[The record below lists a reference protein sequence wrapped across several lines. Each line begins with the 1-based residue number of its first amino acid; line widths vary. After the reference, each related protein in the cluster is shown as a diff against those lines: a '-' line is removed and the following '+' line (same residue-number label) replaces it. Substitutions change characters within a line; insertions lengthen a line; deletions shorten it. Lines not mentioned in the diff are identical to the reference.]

1 MFLRTFSELILSG
14 KTNTRNGKE
23 SRAPIHWFYVA
34 TLFIVQYIGLVDT
47 IRCVMRHNNGIFF
60 KIVHCQTRERE
71 RRRCP
76 LLALSVR
83 SIPRP
88 TTLDER
94 TSWMMHVFSL
104 SLLPREHPHHLHQ
117 RFTGSGGGGGGRY
130 TSASLNSPA
139 SRLRRLDLNLP
150 EVELAGVVKHNF
162 AASSFSLRNSN

>member
-60 KIVHCQTRERE
+60 KIVHCQTRERAA
-71 RRRCP
+71 
-76 LLALSVR
+76 ALPSPCFFRAFNSSTDNAWRTNVVDDAR
-83 SIPRP
+83 S
-88 TTLDER
+88 
-94 TSWMMHVFSL
+94 FSL
-104 SLLPREHPHHLHQ
+104 SLLPREHPHHLYQ